1 MLNLRDKI
9 RGYHGDVGEHDR
21 SRSWEHCY
29 RYFHK
34 KTPEAI
40 AEDRDHAALQLGFYL
55 ASWGMYR
62 GSGFLLQYDYTIN
75 LGVVN
80 RLFTPEFSE
89 LWGRGQEFGG
99 GDNDEA
105 LVPTIVEV
113 CKAVR
118 EAYSCFGQASDILV
132 TKVILGTLGCLPAFD
147 TYFEKGFKH
156 ERYKYSQ
163 LDAKVIEQLLRFCGD
178 NLNDL
183 REEQARIESKFQ
195 LRYPLMKL
203 VDMCFHQIGFEL
215 DTKRGAGSFVGH

>member
-1 MLNLRDKI
+1 
-9 RGYHGDVGEHDR
+9 
-21 SRSWEHCY
+21 
-29 RYFHK
+29 
-34 KTPEAI
+34 
-40 AEDRDHAALQLGFYL
+40 
-55 ASWGMYR
+55 MYR
-62 GSGFLLQYDYTIN
+62 GSGFLLQYDYTIH

-147 TYFEKGFKH
+147 TYFEK
-156 ERYKYSQ
+156 
-163 LDAKVIEQLLRFCGD
+163 
-178 NLNDL
+178 
-183 REEQARIESKFQ
+183 RI
-195 LRYPLMKL
+195 
-203 VDMCFHQIGFEL
+203 
-215 DTKRGAGSFVGH
+215 